1 MPKSKAAPRRAKKLQ
16 ERRDRAAQKRE
27 NVSYTFLLDTLRE
40 ALNNRFYEEQGFPH
54 LEYLAQR
61 YDGPV
66 RHGHLADYVE
76 LQDMFIGFAYA
87 LAVAIRQNAPYSM
100 EEREDRVAAVAYS
113 ITATLLNIRPDFKD
127 DSGWMGAGVID
138 AVRERWGRAKMR
150 QAGIDLTNRFMDP
163 RDLCSLFAIDFVM
176 TFLDMT
182 GELAQM
188 GGDKVISVTECKD
201 ALVTIFT
208 GLTTSNLALA
218 GDEVPDLEKIFAEN
232 AVTEDFKKTY
242 PDWQPEHADALN
254 PDRMGFN
261 SVSEEDM
268 RFMASLMANP
278 NFMHDMRVLYTAAGS
293 QDIPQGKREEIV
305 MGYALRDGPRCR
317 KAFAEGRD
325 PTEEEMDRDA
335 EVINGIIMQMV
346 RSGGIDFG
354 EDHEE
359 ASVGAYKFAT
369 TEAQGTSFG
378 ASTATTDAATI
389 AQLVK
394 DAREANE
401 KRERGELSAEDAPQ
415 AAVEA
420 IVKAAVKR
428 ETEGRLSAAAAE
440 AKKKAEEE
448 S

>member
-163 RDLCSLFAIDFVM
+163 RDLCSLFAMDFVM

-428 ETEGRLSAAAAE
+428 ETEGRLPAAAAE

>member
-163 RDLCSLFAIDFVM
+163 RDLCSLFAMDFVM

-428 ETEGRLSAAAAE
+428 ETEGRLSAAVAE